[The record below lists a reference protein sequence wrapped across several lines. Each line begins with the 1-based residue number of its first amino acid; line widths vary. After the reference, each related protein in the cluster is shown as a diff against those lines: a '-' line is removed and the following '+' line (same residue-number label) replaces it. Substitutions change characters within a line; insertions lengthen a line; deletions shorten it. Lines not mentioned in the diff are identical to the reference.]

1 MTLSETP
8 DHGGRDCFG
17 GADFDAYGQQLHRSR
32 NDHWSGPPEMVDA
45 IAELANTSADHLVLD
60 LGVGVGGPARR
71 LARLV
76 GCRVV
81 GLDVMETLVR
91 AACNRSADC
100 PTTTFAVGTAE
111 ALPFRDDCF
120 EQVWGLGVV
129 AHLRD
134 LRGACREVARVL
146 RGGGTACFTEG
157 FWDGRN
163 ALLFPSAAPW
173 PWRAV
178 TVSDLQES
186 LAAAGLSHIARH
198 PWPGSSHASPSGV
211 DDPSLRADLLE
222 ARLEPAL
229 IMAQNARSARL
240 TPPSRQSA
248 WS

>member
-1 MTLSETP
+1 
-8 DHGGRDCFG
+8 
-17 GADFDAYGQQLHRSR
+17 
-32 NDHWSGPPEMVDA
+32 MVDA
-45 IAELANTSADHLVLD
+45 IANLANTSADHLVLD
-60 LGVGVGGPARR
+60 LGAGVGGPARR

-91 AACNRSADC
+91 AAYNHSAEY
-100 PTTTFAVGTAE
+100 PTATFAVGTAE

-134 LRGACREVARVL
+134 LRGACREIARVL

-157 FWDGRN
+157 FWNGRN

-178 TVSDLQES
+178 TVSDLEES
-186 LAAAGLSHIARH
+186 LAVAGLSHIACH
-198 PWPGSSHASPSGV
+198 PWPGSSHSSPSGV
-211 DDPSLRADLLE
+211 QDPSLRADLLE

-229 IMAQNARSARL
+229 IMAQNGRSARVAPL
-240 TPPSRQSA
+240 PRRST